1 MHWRRCVP
9 LPKEAHET
17 SFAKYCVTASSVRPP
32 RPSCAECQPGSTETS
47 HNAPQAPIITIERS
61 IRSTSHCQTKCGAS
75 GPRCAMDATATW
87 LPKICRRAH
96 DAAAGPV
103 CEFLGVPSPDQRCCG
118 QAGVQIATGMWVD
131 RSAVKSQG
139 DNLDAF
145 GRQMKEVF
153 GLDLCDMTGFA
164 PPTSLV

>member
-1 MHWRRCVP
+1 M
-9 LPKEAHET
+9 
-17 SFAKYCVTASSVRPP
+17 PP
-32 RPSCAECQPGSTETS
+32 RVLFVNFSVS
-47 HNAPQAPIITIERS
+47 HRLTN
-61 IRSTSHCQTKCGAS
+61 GA
-75 GPRCAMDATATW
+75 
-87 LPKICRRAH
+87 
-96 DAAAGPV
+96 V
-103 CEFLGVPSPDQRCCG
+103 